1 MIRNLTRNLTTKK
14 ISAIYDWLQESTGMQ
29 ARALPIHEAL
39 QYFVEV
45 QKFHHYKQEASVQ
58 RLLAHA
64 QNTIDKFLVSFYG
77 PP

>member
-1 MIRNLTRNLTTKK
+1 
-14 ISAIYDWLQESTGMQ
+14 MQ